1 MRTLAIAHNTAREA
15 LRSKVLYSIVG
26 FAALV
31 AAVGGL
37 FGSASL
43 GNQMKFVKDFSL
55 FAISL
60 FGVVI
65 AVTIGVGMLHK
76 ELGKRTIL
84 NILSKPISRA
94 EFLLGKF
101 LGLLATLVLVVGMM
115 DLVLV
120 GVIGVFEGRFD
131 PGLLAAGVSVLLE
144 LVIVVAVAVFFSAVV
159 VTPTLAGLF
168 TVGTFIAGRCA
179 GYLSF
184 FQDEAHGAVVHASA
198 RLLYW
203 ILPHLDRLVI
213 TDQVVY
219 GDTIPLAYLALAGV
233 YAIAYATVTLALA
246 VLVFERREF
255 V

>member
-1 MRTLAIAHNTAREA
+1 MKTLAIARNTAREA
-15 LRSKVLYSIVG
+15 LRSKVLYSIVA
-26 FAALV
+26 FALLV
-31 AAVGGL
+31 AAVGAL
-37 FGSASL
+37 FGSVSL
-43 GNQMKFVKDFSL
+43 GSQMKFVKDFSL

-84 NILSKPISRA
+84 NILSKPIGRA
-94 EFLLGKF
+94 QFLLGKF
-101 LGLLATLVLVVGMM
+101 LGLVATLALVVGAM

-120 GVIGVFEGRFD
+120 AAIGLFERELD
-131 PGLLAAGVSVLLE
+131 VGLLAAGAAVMLE
-144 LVIVVAVAVFFSAVV
+144 LGIVVAVAVFFSAVV

-184 FQDEAHGAVVHASA
+184 FQDEAHGAATRTVA
-198 RLLYW
+198 RVLYW

-219 GDTIPLAYLALAGV
+219 GSNIPVAYLALAAV
-233 YAIAYATVTLALA
+233 YAGAYAAVTLLLA
-246 VLVFERREF
+246 VVILRRREF